1 MPGFDSNIEK
11 LKQKKKEI
19 VDTQKKKETG
29 KNLTRTLPKAPQL
42 KERTQEKT
50 TSAYRQILAT
60 DFQSADWISK
70 EAPLRKHRKNINT
83 NYKSLTGRKRGLS
96 SAEKLKRKDEFE
108 ARRDISLK
116 ASMALAEFI
125 GSADGLDPDPED
137 ENLMRTVEEMDLSQF
152 AYGDGA
158 DVAAD
163 DAFVSDFSGKMS
175 ILQNASLLYDK
186 ILKGNSDLASPEI
199 LRKLSQMNDMRQA
212 YEDRIRIISSPYYV
226 SLRDVDFDKSTKEK
240 LLKEENEDKKDKQ
253 TEEDKN
259 LRAYAKSMIR
269 WQESGKKLLTQK
281 KAAAP
286 DAPAENVVQDDTILS
301 DAKTYVSDQAVDN
314 VIKKVNGKN
323 KTRFKKL
330 VSGERDMAMAF
341 TREWVYK
348 DLNSKTEDKAMLN
361 EVDRMKEVL
370 NDSLGNQEIKES
382 DRKNIEKLLRHLD
395 RVSTAFASK
404 KISSD
409 AMRIWLDRC
418 LQHKLN
424 FDREIYLSI
433 VHQGKTNED
442 ENRYFTNVK
451 KVIDP
456 YVNQMSG
463 VIFAQSKYKEH
474 GVYQRAADAGETE
487 DPAILKARRGKTS
500 ANEFSGMST
509 MKIGQGNDFIHIS
522 GKNADYNDIST
533 RAYVS
538 AKPKYKSL
546 AVKLFTETLGEFE
559 HKNMRDEIYFKIS
572 SEKDRDRG
580 YATDDLTIYLGS
592 NVSLEER
599 KQILDRFY
607 EKCRTAGEK
616 GESILD
622 GENMTI
628 AGSKYQDGI
637 ALAGEPDIAT
647 LLNYN
652 FSNANK
658 KFRATFSDRGM
669 LEKINNMSS
678 DKAKEKFSFNT
689 FVTAMLV
696 QSTFVA
702 GHRLGTKPNTA
713 IDTNDPKVREETKR
727 VFRELCFLN
736 GINPETMGDIDNKTI
751 LG

>member
-11 LKQKKKEI
+11 LKQKKEI
-19 VDTQKKKETG
+19 IDTQKKKETG
-29 KNLTRTLPKAPQL
+29 KNLTRTLPKTPQL
-42 KERTQEKT
+42 KERTKEKT

-70 EAPLRKHRKNINT
+70 EAPLRKHRKNINA

-186 ILKGNSDLASPEI
+186 ILKGNSNLASPEI

-314 VIKKVNGKN
+314 VIKKVNGKT

-348 DLNSKTEDKAMLN
+348 DLDSKTEDKAMLN

-424 FDREIYLSI
+424 YDREIYLSI
-433 VHQGKTNED
+433 VHQGKTNKD

-487 DPAILKARRGKTS
+487 DPAILRARRGKTS

-669 LEKINNMSS
+669 LEKINKMSS

-702 GHRLGTKPNTA
+702 GHRLGTEPNTA
-713 IDTNDPKVREETKR
+713 IDTNDPKVRKETKR
-727 VFRELCFLN
+727 IFRELCFLN